1 MTAVKAVMAAQQGL
15 VCRCF
20 KKWIVI
26 TAQAARRKCVFR
38 TYFVSA
44 LYTLRHGIFQ
54 FLQIRFVGVGNSSIK
69 VFNHVVNV
77 WDRQRAVFHL
87 YIALPHRLR
96 HFPLAHVGADDSIGS
111 TEVLLN
117 GRKNFVKIFLTAAE
131 PGCAKQEHL
140 FALERFQKI
149 GDFLIAAP
157 LVRPKADEK
166 TLCLQSLL

>member
-1 MTAVKAVMAAQQGL
+1 M
-15 VCRCF
+15 
-20 KKWIVI
+20 
-26 TAQAARRKCVFR
+26 
-38 TYFVSA
+38 
-44 LYTLRHGIFQ
+44 
-54 FLQIRFVGVGNSSIK
+54 GNSSIK
-69 VFNHVVNV
+69 VFNQFVNV

-111 TEVLLN
+111 AEAFLN

-140 FALERFQKI
+140 FALERFQEI